1 MNVGDLARRGPVC
14 VRRHIDLVTASDAM
28 RKGHVGCLIVT
39 EPIGSADGERP
50 IGVVTDRDIV
60 TTVIARSVEPRTLL
74 VDDVMTRDPVIA
86 ASTQSLESALGL
98 MRDAG
103 VRRLPVVDSEGRLV
117 SVLSH
122 DDVLAYLAEQL
133 ATMVA
138 TIRAEIQDE
147 GATRS

>member
-14 VRRHIDLVTASDAM
+14 VRRHVDLVTASDAM

-39 EPIGSADGERP
+39 EPLGSGDGERP

-74 VDDVMTRDPVIA
+74 VDDVMSRNPVVA
-86 ASTQSLESALGL
+86 ESAQSLEHALRL

-103 VRRLPVVDSEGRLV
+103 VRRLPVVDAQGRLV

-122 DDVLAYLAEQL
+122 DDVLEYLAEQL
-133 ATMVA
+133 ATVVA
-138 TIRAEIQDE
+138 AIRAELQSE
-147 GATRS
+147 SAVRS